1 MASSRHKE
9 GSVRIF
15 LVDDHPLFLDGVKAL
30 LNGKQGIT
38 VVGEAGDAE
47 TAYRAVN
54 QLMPDLVLLD
64 IGLPGV
70 PGYELARQL
79 RKAMPGVK
87 VLVLS
92 VHEDRSYLQLLLEA
106 GVSGY
111 VVKRSAGEALVHA
124 IRTVMNG
131 GLYLDPLLVDKLVA
145 GIPPTKSPVEAAVSG
160 VSLSGRERD
169 VLQLIA
175 RGFSNKEISIRLN
188 ISTRTV
194 ETYRSRFMRKLDL
207 QNRVDIVR
215 YALQQ
220 GWLEDKR

>member
-1 MASSRHKE
+1 
-9 GSVRIF
+9 
-15 LVDDHPLFLDGVKAL
+15 
-30 LNGKQGIT
+30 
-38 VVGEAGDAE
+38 
-47 TAYRAVN
+47 
-54 QLMPDLVLLD
+54 
-64 IGLPGV
+64 
-70 PGYELARQL
+70 
-79 RKAMPGVK
+79 
-87 VLVLS
+87 
-92 VHEDRSYLQLLLEA
+92 
-106 GVSGY
+106 
-111 VVKRSAGEALVHA
+111 
-124 IRTVMNG
+124 MNG